1 MGAMDTI
8 FSTGGL
14 HPRDRFNCWHEV
26 ACKQVVGHQSRPL
39 SAAAFEAELQA
50 ARLADLQ
57 LLIFCNSPMD
67 VSRAQRDI
75 AQTRSDELFVCQQ
88 LAGSLA
94 LEQQGR
100 EITLTKGDFCL
111 LDPQLPY
118 TGRFRNDS
126 QLLVLKIPRPALRAR
141 VGNTLAMT
149 ARLLNEGPRGRLA
162 SAYLASLPGVSGGAE
177 GQHAALFQEQAL
189 DLVAISLAPMMM
201 EGGVNVSSP
210 RTLHYLNLRKAVEE
224 QLADPALSPTTLAA
238 AAGISA
244 RYANVILATH
254 GTSLER
260 FIQRSRLERCRR
272 ALEDPAQAHR
282 SITDIA
288 FSWGFLDLSQFSRSF
303 KKSYG
308 FAPRDYRSLKL
319 KRR

>member
-1 MGAMDTI
+1 MDTI
-8 FSTGGL
+8 FSTAGL
-14 HPRDRFNCWHEV
+14 HPRDRFDCWHEV

-39 SAAAFEAELQA
+39 SASAFEAELQA

-57 LLIFCNSPMD
+57 LLTFCNSPMD
-67 VSRAQRDI
+67 VSRARRDI
-75 AQTRSDELFVCQQ
+75 ARAQSDELFVCQQ
-88 LAGSLA
+88 IAGSLS

-100 EITLTKGDFCL
+100 EITLTRGDFCL

-118 TGRFRNDS
+118 TGRFRNGS
-126 QLLVLKIPRPALRAR
+126 KVLVLKIPRPALEAR
-141 VGNTLAMT
+141 IGNTSTMT
-149 ARLLNEGPRGRLA
+149 VRPLNRGSRGRLA
-162 SAYLASLPGVSGGAE
+162 SGYLASLPGVSGGAE
-177 GQHAALFQEQAL
+177 GQHSALFQEQAL
-189 DLVAISLAPMMM
+189 DLVALSLAPMMT
-201 EGGVNVSSP
+201 EGTVDVSAP

-224 QLADPALSPTTLAA
+224 KLADPALSPTTLAA

-272 ALEDPAQAHR
+272 ALIDSAQTHR

-288 FSWGFLDLSQFSRSF
+288 FSWGFSDLSQFSRSF

-308 FAPRDYRSLKL
+308 SAPREYRALKL
-319 KRR
+319 KQK